1 MRDPYSVLGVPRS
14 ATEKELK
21 SAYRKLAKANHPD
34 QNQDDPKAQAKFA
47 EISSAYDFLSDTEK
61 RGQYDRGE
69 IDADGQPRFAGFGG
83 GFGGTGARR
92 GARTSAGGNFSAED
106 ILKEFMSGFGAT
118 GAGSTRRAGAGGPGA
133 GPGGASWDPFM
144 GTASGGARPGAQG
157 LRGDDVAVTAAVSL
171 EDAHKGATVPLR
183 MPSGKVLNVKL
194 PEKVEDGQ
202 QIRLKGQGHPS
213 PIGGEAGDALVTVK
227 FERHKHF
234 RRDGKDLRV
243 DVPIT
248 LYEGVLGAKVRVP
261 TLEGSA
267 EVSLPPGVNTTK
279 ALRLKGK
286 GLHGDGDLYA
296 NIKIVLPDGGD
307 ADLESLMRFWRDQK
321 PYKVRDV

>member
-1 MRDPYSVLGVPRS
+1 MRDPYTVLGVPRS

-47 EISSAYDFLSDTEK
+47 EISSAYDFLSDAEK
-61 RGQYDRGE
+61 RGQFDRGE
-69 IDADGQPRFAGFGG
+69 IDADGQPRFAGFGS
-83 GFGGTGARR
+83 GFGGAGARR
-92 GARTSAGGNFSAED
+92 GARTAAGGNFSAED

-118 GAGSTRRAGAGGPGA
+118 GTGQRRPGAGAGA
-133 GPGGASWDPFM
+133 GGASWDPFT
-144 GTASGGARPGAQG
+144 GTASGGARPGAGAG
-157 LRGDDVAVTAAVSL
+157 LKGDDVAVTAAVSL

-194 PEKVEDGQ
+194 PEKAEDGQ
-202 QIRLKGQGHPS
+202 QIRLKGQGQPS
-213 PIGGEAGDALVTVK
+213 PIGAEAGDALVTVK

-248 LYEGVLGAKVRVP
+248 LYEAVLGAKVRVP

-267 EVSLPPGVNTTK
+267 ELNLPPGVNTLK

-296 NIKIVLPDGGD
+296 NIKVVLPEGGD
-307 ADLESLMRFWRDQK
+307 PDLESLMRFWRDQK
-321 PYKVRDV
+321 AYKVRDV